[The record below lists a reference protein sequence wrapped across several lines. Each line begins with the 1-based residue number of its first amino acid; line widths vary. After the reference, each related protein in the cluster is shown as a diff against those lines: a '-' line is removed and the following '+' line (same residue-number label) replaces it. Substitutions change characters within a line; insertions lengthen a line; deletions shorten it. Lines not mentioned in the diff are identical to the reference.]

1 MLVTYEI
8 NGDDSFPSEIIQ
20 CMVPV
25 NFIFMKEDVPS
36 KVLDLEKTC
45 QLKLIIFGI
54 NLRSN
59 KYLLRFFIVLTIA

>member
-1 MLVTYEI
+1 
-8 NGDDSFPSEIIQ
+8 
-20 CMVPV
+20 MVPV

-54 NLRSN
+54 NLR
-59 KYLLRFFIVLTIA
+59 KQIIAAFFYSPNHSLNFT